1 MENLSPVIF
10 FIAYLAISAWAKNRK
25 AQAKQAPMPPPPEQ
39 EMAPIEMTPEPK
51 VSSIFDQIKQELLD
65 MEGEAKPFVPPGMM
79 PEKPAPEPEPEPAMV
94 MDAPQP
100 ADVVINEGSSSI
112 DEHRKVKAQKRVELE
127 RSIEPSQGGG
137 NLDTLLKSYNKI
149 EQGIVLSE
157 ILGKPRAM
165 QDNDTWFH
173 SR

>member
-10 FIAYLAISAWAKNRK
+10 FIIYLAISAWAKNRK
-25 AQAKQAPMPPPPEQ
+25 AQAKKAPMPPPPEQ
-39 EMAPIEMTPEPK
+39 ERAPIEIVPEPK
-51 VSSIFDQIKQELLD
+51 VSSIFDQIKKELLD
-65 MEGEAKPFVPPGMM
+65 MEEGVSPFIPPGMLKEE
-79 PEKPAPEPEPEPAMV
+79 PQPEPLVV

-100 ADVVINEGSSSI
+100 ADAVIEEGSSSI
-112 DEHRKVKAQKRVELE
+112 SEHRKERAQQRVELE
-127 RSIEPSQGGG
+127 RSIESSRGVG
-137 NLDTLLKSYNKI
+137 NLDTLLESYNKI

-165 QDNDTWFH
+165 QANDKWFH

>member
-25 AQAKQAPMPPPPEQ
+25 AQAKKAPMPPPPEQ
-39 EMAPIEMTPEPK
+39 EMTPIEIAPEPKVAK

-65 MEGEAKPFVPPGMM
+65 MEEGSSPFIPPGVL
-79 PEKPAPEPEPEPAMV
+79 KKEPQPEPAVV
-94 MDAPQP
+94 MDAPKP
-100 ADVVINEGSSSI
+100 ADAIIEEGSSSI
-112 DEHRKVKAQKRVELE
+112 DEHRKERAQKRVELE
-127 RSIEPSQGGG
+127 MATESPRGTG
-137 NLDTLLKSYNKI
+137 NLDTMLDAYSKI
-149 EQGIVLSE
+149 EQGIILSE

-165 QDNDTWFH
+165 QANDKWFH